1 MHPAKKGL
9 RVCGIAESFRGREIS
24 LLAGI
29 VMRRDLVID
38 GAGFGTV
45 TVGSMDATDAVCSL
59 IEGLDRRDIAVI
71 MLSGT
76 VIAWFNI
83 IDGADVYARTGFPVI
98 GITYEESTGLEEDI
112 RYHFPGD
119 EERLGAYRRLGVR
132 QPVDLH
138 TGYRLFMR
146 CWGIGEDVAA
156 EICNRFTLEGRHPE
170 PLRVARIVAR
180 SAYGLCGDALPE

>member
-9 RVCGIAESFRGREIS
+9 RVCGIAESFRGREVS

-38 GAGFGTV
+38 GAGFATV
-45 TVGSMDATDAVCSL
+45 TVGGMDATDAVCSL
-59 IEGLDRRDIAVI
+59 IGGLNRQDIAAI

-76 VIAWFNI
+76 VISWFNI

-98 GITYEESTGLEEDI
+98 GVTYEESAGLEEDI
-112 RYHFPGD
+112 SYHFPD
-119 EERLGAYRRLGVR
+119 DTERPEAYRRLGVR
-132 QPVDLH
+132 QPVNLH

-146 CWGIGEDVAA
+146 CWGIDEDVAA
-156 EICNRFTLEGRHPE
+156 EICDRFTLEGRHPE
-170 PLRVARIVAR
+170 PVRVARIVAR
-180 SAYGLCGDALPE
+180 SAYGFCGDASPE